1 MSGRIS
7 LYTSATT
14 NAATITTASTRP
26 SRRACASVCL
36 RPIQTRSTAPIDEH
50 GEHGQV
56 RRAVRRELPLCGKL
70 LHVHYRNPTSTLKG
84 GLNRMSSLR
93 GKVILVTGASS
104 GLGAETARLLSR
116 EGATVFGIARD
127 SDRLAAVFADVET
140 GAYTSVDVGSATDC
154 RDAVERC
161 VERFGRLDVLV
172 NIAGSHQM
180 RRTETMTDDDW
191 ADDLAVNLNG
201 PFYLCRAALP
211 HLLAHGGNIVNVASI
226 AGVEGQAYSA
236 GYCAA
241 KHGLIG
247 LTRALAV
254 EYTAD
259 RLRVNAVC
267 PGGMMTPQIE
277 KFSAPDDANFDLI
290 MRTAAPRGMM
300 APLDVANVI
309 AFLASD
315 AAAAV
320 HGAVYRVDNGKG
332 AG

>member
-1 MSGRIS
+1 MS
-7 LYTSATT
+7 L
-14 NAATITTASTRP
+14 
-26 SRRACASVCL
+26 
-36 RPIQTRSTAPIDEH
+36 Q
-50 GEHGQV
+50 
-56 RRAVRRELPLCGKL
+56 
-70 LHVHYRNPTSTLKG
+70 
-84 GLNRMSSLR
+84 
-93 GKVILVTGASS
+93 GKVAFVTGASS
-104 GLGAETARLLSR
+104 GLGAETARLFSR
-116 EGATVFGIARD
+116 QGATVFGIGRD
-127 SDRLAAVFADVET
+127 SARLAEVFADVQN
-140 GAYTSVDVGSATDC
+140 GSYASVDVASAQAC

-161 VERFGRLDVLV
+161 VREWGGLDVLV
-172 NIAGSHQM
+172 NVAGHHQM
-180 RRTETMTDDDW
+180 RRTESMTDEDW
-191 ADDLAVNLNG
+191 AHDLAVNLNG

-211 HLLAHGGNIVNVASI
+211 RLLERGGNIVNVASI

-259 RLRVNAVC
+259 RLRVNAIC
-267 PGGMMTPQIE
+267 PGGMLTPQIE
-277 KFSAPDDANFDLI
+277 HFSAPENPNYDLI
-290 MRTAAPRGMM
+290 MRTASPRGMM
-300 APLDVANVI
+300 RPLDVANVI

>member
-1 MSGRIS
+1 M
-7 LYTSATT
+7 
-14 NAATITTASTRP
+14 TA
-26 SRRACASVCL
+26 
-36 RPIQTRSTAPIDEH
+36 
-50 GEHGQV
+50 
-56 RRAVRRELPLCGKL
+56 
-70 LHVHYRNPTSTLKG
+70 LH
-84 GLNRMSSLR
+84 
-93 GKVILVTGASS
+93 GKVALVTGASS
-104 GLGAETARLLSR
+104 GLGAETAKLFSG
-116 EGATVFGIARD
+116 EGATVFGIGRD
-127 SDRLAAVFADVET
+127 AGRLADVFEGIERGGFA
-140 GAYTSVDVGSATDC
+140 SVDIGSVQAC
-154 RDAVERC
+154 RAAVEQC
-161 VERFGRLDVLV
+161 VRDFGGLDILV
-172 NIAGSHQM
+172 NVAGRHQM
-180 RRTETMTDDDW
+180 RRTESMTDDDW
-191 ADDLAVNLNG
+191 DQDLAVNLNG

-211 HLLAHGGNIVNVASI
+211 HLLNRGGNIVNVSSI

-267 PGGMMTPQIE
+267 PGGMLTPQIE
-277 KFSAPDDANFDLI
+277 QFSAPDNPNYDLI
-290 MRTAAPRGMM
+290 MRTASPRGMM
-300 APLDVANVI
+300 QPLDVANVI